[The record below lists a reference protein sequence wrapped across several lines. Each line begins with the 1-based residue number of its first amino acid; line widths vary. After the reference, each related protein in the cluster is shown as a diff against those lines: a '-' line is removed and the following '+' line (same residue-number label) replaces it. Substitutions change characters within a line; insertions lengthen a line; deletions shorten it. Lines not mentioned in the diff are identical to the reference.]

1 VDAEGPRILSGSAI
15 PHRLTDLPE
24 PPAELYLHG
33 ELPRGPA
40 VAVVGTRFPTK
51 RGVDF
56 AESLAYD
63 LTKAGV
69 SVFSGGAE
77 GIDTAAHIGA
87 LRAGGKTVVVA
98 PAGFERPFP
107 DQNVALFQRIVREGG
122 AYLSVA
128 SDDTPATRGIFFLRN
143 SCLVALVHVV
153 VVVEAGFIS
162 GALNAAK
169 WARVLARPLLVVPHS
184 PWIPEGRGCLLEIQR
199 GAGLCLGPHE
209 VLERLDRMLLRP
221 LPLDGRPVQ
230 PNLPFA
236 DTQPGPL
243 ADLERVR
250 SAIAAGATHSDQ
262 VAELTG
268 LSLAVVQRQ
277 ILTLTLD
284 GVLAPDPSGRLL
296 LLMASGPPGKSRL

>member
-1 VDAEGPRILSGSAI
+1 MDVGPRILSGSTL
-15 PHRLTDLPE
+15 PHRLRDLPE

-40 VAVVGTRFPTK
+40 VAVVGTRFPTP
-51 RGVDF
+51 RGLDF
-56 AESLAYD
+56 AESLAHD
-63 LTKAGV
+63 LTRAGV

-77 GIDTAAHIGA
+77 GIDTAAHAGA

-98 PAGFERPFP
+98 PAGFGRPYP
-107 DQNVALFQRIVREGG
+107 DENVALFQRIVREGG

-128 SDDTPATRGIFFLRN
+128 SGDTPATRAIFFLRN

-169 WARVLARPLLVVPHS
+169 WARLLARPLLVVPHS
-184 PWIPEGRGCLLEIQR
+184 PWIPEGRGCLLELGR
-199 GAGLCLGPHE
+199 GASLCTGPGD

-221 LPLDGRPVQ
+221 LPLDGRPLQ
-230 PNLPFA
+230 PNLPFG
-236 DTQPGPL
+236 DEVPGPK
-243 ADLERVR
+243 ADLDRVR
-250 SAIAAGATHSDQ
+250 EAIAAGATHLDQ

-268 LSLAVVQRQ
+268 LSPAVVHRQ

-296 LLMASGPPGKSRL
+296 LLIASGPSGYSWP